1 VRYSNGNVAN
11 RVNQKICDLH
21 FTADNVRHRLPRL
34 FPIALCAAL
43 IGCPIF
49 LAGVPPSGAATTGDS
64 GGVEAMVRQINAV
77 RRKEHL
83 RLLQL
88 DARLCAIARSHAL
101 DMLARN
107 FIGHTNPDGLDPFA
121 RMARAHYRFG
131 YAGENLAVDDT
142 LDEVARDFFAS
153 PEHREN
159 LLEPHFS
166 RVGIGT
172 VPSSNGEI
180 VVEDFSD

>member
-1 VRYSNGNVAN
+1 M
-11 RVNQKICDLH
+11 
-21 FTADNVRHRLPRL
+21 RHRLPRL

-43 IGCPIF
+43 IGCELF
-49 LAGVPPSGAATTGDS
+49 LAGIPPAAAATTGGDS
-64 GGVEAMVRQINAV
+64 GVEAMVRQINAV

-83 RLLQL
+83 RLLRL

-107 FIGHTNPDGLDPFA
+107 FFSHTNPDGLDPFA
-121 RMARAHYRFG
+121 RMTRANYRFG
-131 YAGENLAVDDT
+131 YAGENLAVDET
-142 LDEVARDFFAS
+142 LDSVSRDLFAS

>member
-1 VRYSNGNVAN
+1 
-11 RVNQKICDLH
+11 
-21 FTADNVRHRLPRL
+21 VRHRLPRL

-43 IGCPIF
+43 IGCELF
-49 LAGVPPSGAATTGDS
+49 MAGVPPADAVSTSGFS
-64 GGVEAMVRQINAV
+64 GSVEAMVRQINAV

-101 DMLARN
+101 DMLERN

-121 RMARAHYRFG
+121 RMARAHYHFG
-131 YAGENLAVDDT
+131 YAGENLAVDET
-142 LDEVARDFFAS
+142 LDEVARDLFAS

-159 LLEPHFS
+159 LLEPHFA

-172 VPSSNGEI
+172 VTSSNGEI

>member
-1 VRYSNGNVAN
+1 ME
-11 RVNQKICDLH
+11 
-21 FTADNVRHRLPRL
+21 DNVRHRLPRL

-43 IGCPIF
+43 IACELF
-49 LAGVPPSGAATTGDS
+49 LAGVPPAAAATTGGDS
-64 GGVEAMVRQINAV
+64 GVEAMVRQINAV

-83 RLLQL
+83 RLLRL

-101 DMLARN
+101 DMLERN
-107 FIGHTNPDGLDPFA
+107 FFSHTNPDGLDPFA
-121 RMARAHYRFG
+121 RMTRANYRFG
-131 YAGENLAVDDT
+131 YAGENLAVDET
-142 LDEVARDFFAS
+142 LDSVSRDLFAS

>member
-1 VRYSNGNVAN
+1 ME
-11 RVNQKICDLH
+11 
-21 FTADNVRHRLPRL
+21 DNVRHRLPRL
-34 FPIALCAAL
+34 FPIAFFTAVASC
-43 IGCPIF
+43 GIF
-49 LAGVPPSGAATTGDS
+49 FAGDNPAGAATTGDS
-64 GGVEAMVRQINAV
+64 GGVEALVHQINAV

-83 RLLQL
+83 RLLRL

-107 FIGHTNPDGLDPFA
+107 FVGHTNPDGLDPFA
-121 RMARAHYRFG
+121 RMARANYSFG
-131 YAGENLAVDDT
+131 YAGENLAVDVS
-142 LDEVARDFFAS
+142 LDSVTAEFFAS

-166 RVGIGT
+166 RVGIGA
-172 VPSSNGEI
+172 VSSSDGEI

>member
-1 VRYSNGNVAN
+1 M
-11 RVNQKICDLH
+11 
-21 FTADNVRHRLPRL
+21 RHRLPRL
-34 FPIALCAAL
+34 FSISLCAAL
-43 IGCPIF
+43 FGCQLF
-49 LAGVPPSGAATTGDS
+49 LAGVPPAVAATTSGDS
-64 GGVEAMVRQINAV
+64 GGVEAMVRQINAA
-77 RRKEHL
+77 RRKQHL

-101 DMLARN
+101 DMLERN
-107 FIGHTNPDGLDPFA
+107 FISHTNPDGLDPFA

-142 LDEVARDFFAS
+142 LDEVSRDFFAS

-159 LLEPHFS
+159 LLEPHFA

-172 VPSSNGEI
+172 VPSTNGEI